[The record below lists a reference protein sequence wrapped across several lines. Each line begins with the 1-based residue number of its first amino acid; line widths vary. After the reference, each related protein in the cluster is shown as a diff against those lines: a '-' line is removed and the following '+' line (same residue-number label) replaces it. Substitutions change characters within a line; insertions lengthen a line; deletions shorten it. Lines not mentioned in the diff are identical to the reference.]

1 MAKINGSSLLMA
13 INTAAAGDPEV
24 WKAVCGATTHSIS
37 FATDLPDATSKCNDG
52 HEDFIA
58 GLKNTTVTVDAME
71 NQTDDISF
79 VDIWQLWEDRTEV
92 KIQCYLAAEA
102 TEYLSGIAV
111 IESLDQNADMEQPVT
126 WSASFKVKSP
136 GLEKT
141 PVT

>member
-1 MAKINGSSLLMA
+1 MAKVNGSALLMA
-13 INTAAAGDPEV
+13 INTAAPGDPPS
-24 WKAVCGATTHSIS
+24 WKTVCGATSHSIS

-58 GLKNTTVTVDAME
+58 GLKNTTVSVDAME
-71 NQTDDISF
+71 APADDISF
-79 VDIWQLWEDRTEV
+79 VDVFELWEDRTEV
-92 KIQCYLAAEA
+92 LIQCYLTPEA

-111 IESLDQNADMEQPVT
+111 IESLDQTADMEQPVT

-141 PVT
+141 PTT